1 MDSKILSALISAG
14 TSIGTVLIFKPLIEK
29 HLLKFNLKYNYIFEQ
44 SKKVQDHIAKH
55 KVQLLRSAELLNN
68 RMKNFAKNY
77 HKGWLDVN
85 GKYQEDNHYIDTT
98 VYRFLAFYAQIQ
110 LIENDLI
117 YIDST
122 ISQKKDIRML
132 KYFRLFYD
140 VMCDVEI
147 FNGFEYDINIAKD
160 HFFTTPFYYFSN
172 NLIENGKV
180 INLDTFLANKNELLS
195 KIQDV
200 YIFFDSMTPN
210 ENRLRCERLKIFHII
225 LIAFLNEYGYDYQ
238 KTSSKTLK
246 LLKKELGDYILIKN
260 LKPLIKKYKLKKVF
274 RGQIETIISKLS

>member
-1 MDSKILSALISAG
+1 MDSTILSALISAV

-29 HLLKFNLKYNYIFEQ
+29 HLLKFNLKHSYIFEQ
-44 SKKVQDHIAKH
+44 SKKVQNHIAKH
-55 KVQLLRSAELLNN
+55 KIQLLRSAELLNN

-85 GKYQEDNHYIDTT
+85 GMYQEDNHYIDTT

-140 VMCDVEI
+140 VMCDVEM

-160 HFFTTPFYYFSN
+160 HFFTTPFYNFSN

-180 INLDTFLANKNELLS
+180 INLDTYLEKKNELLS
-195 KIQDV
+195 KIKDV
-200 YIFFDSMTPN
+200 YIFFDSMSPK
-210 ENRLRCERLKIFHII
+210 EKRLRCERLKIFHII

-246 LLKKELGDYILIKN
+246 LLKKELGNYKLINN
-260 LKPLIKKYKLKKVF
+260 LKPLIKKYKLKKFF

>member
-1 MDSKILSALISAG
+1 MDNTILSTLISAA
-14 TSIGTVLIFKPLIEK
+14 TSIVTILIFKPQIEK
-29 HLLKFNLKYNYIFEQ
+29 HLLKFNLKHSYIFEQ

-68 RMKNFAKNY
+68 RMKNFAKNCD
-77 HKGWLDVN
+77 KGWLDVN
-85 GKYQEDNHYIDTT
+85 GKYLEDNHYIDTT

-122 ISQKKDIRML
+122 ISQKKDMRML

-140 VMCDVEI
+140 VMCDVEL
-147 FNGFEYDINIAKD
+147 FNGFKYDINVAKD
-160 HFFTTPFYYFSN
+160 HFFTTPFYNFSN

-180 INLDTFLANKNELLS
+180 INLDAFLANKNKLLS
-195 KIQDV
+195 KIEDV

-246 LLKKELGDYILIKN
+246 LLKKELGDYTLINN
-260 LKPLIKKYKLKKVF
+260 LKPLIEKYKLKKFF
-274 RGQIETIISKLS
+274 RGQIEIIINKLS